1 MHSQDA
7 GIKYREVWGSAMLC
21 QHPSLLPSLSCRD
34 AAGESVCPEQ
44 PEEIT
49 DELKMNLLRAE
60 ERKLVR
66 EYAYG
71 STE

>member
-1 MHSQDA
+1 MP
-7 GIKYREVWGSAMLC
+7 GSSAERRQGSTILC
-21 QHPSLLPSLSCRD
+21 QHPSFLPSLSCRD
-34 AAGESVCPEQ
+34 AAREAVCPEQ
-44 PEEIT
+44 LEEIT

-71 STE
+71 SKE

>member
-1 MHSQDA
+1 MQGSSA
-7 GIKYREVWGSAMLC
+7 ERWGRSAIVC
-21 QHPSLLPSLSCRD
+21 QHPSFLPSLSCRD
-34 AAGESVCPEQ
+34 AAVESVCPEQ
-44 PEEIT
+44 QEEIT

-71 STE
+71 SRE